1 MGKSFCSFVDYAK
14 VFEKKMVEIS
24 CPLSGVDC
32 QMLNIIKFMYA
43 NIKSC
48 VEYKKTRCLSY
59 QLSEGPDVV

>member
-14 VFEKKMVEIS
+14 VFEKKKVEIS

-48 VEYKKTRCLSY
+48 VEYKKP
-59 QLSEGPDVV
+59 GV